1 MSLMGRTSGA
11 STPAPFS
18 KDRLRDALDGI
29 VARRFFAGW
38 NKIEQSRETR
48 DPEIVVDGVGRAR
61 LPLSEEQAR
70 QIISK
75 AHRAPFDQGSSE
87 TIVDTAVQQNAWD
100 LDPQSFTI
108 TAQSQ
113 WDGMLKEFLTVISRT
128 LGVSNRIVR
137 AELHKLSIWGKGAV
151 FQAHADVHNARC
163 KRHSDLS
170 PPSLKSRDQAC
181 LEELLHACHYLGFD
195 IFLAILEREDVHE
208 KNYED
213 EFYRI
218 RYDDEIDPHTL
229 GECVNSTLTAKHVHN
244 LSGNEIR
251 TSIAMKKD
259 SIMHSDLFGEYPDEQ
274 EDEGE
279 AEVTY
284 YYYRSS
290 ALVIVPPKAMVSFLT
305 SPRSARFSYSS
316 DLKPQKILDY
326 CIDRCQPSNS
336 ESALEVLLQ
345 LLQKMEESGQLEWTK
360 NIVLTEKLYKLTMT
374 CHGSELIDWIT
385 RYVLPLPLT
394 VLSWSRRQFE
404 TFAISFERLN
414 IGFSSVVQPRKL
426 LKDQYQVILAFRA
439 DTDPKDE
446 LLELIRDTPTKTF
459 SDGNWGSSH
468 SYEDGLALYNLAL
481 CAHDGLEVMKSTII
495 PKLVGTCGEKTEF
508 MLGFIHGWHQG
519 MQREEITLT
528 DSQPIYESL
537 VRVTL
542 QSMSI
547 SLLTVE
553 DEEAHDI
560 KRTRQDLNSGLPTT
574 PMTSYKI
581 LYRFLGSLFQPCL
594 EEQRDIFIKKI
605 AAEAPFIN
613 ATNFETL
620 WIPVLQD
627 LLNNNEDLKISLS
640 DQSWQQFYQTLLES
654 FLLSYVGK
662 ALPKPDLI
670 RNPVSCSC
678 NECRE
683 LNQFLLDPIQRVR
696 SFDRSTPSQ
705 KTHFLQMFPYN
716 RNDCTNSGYPNYII
730 HKVEDP
736 RTERERNSR
745 ARRKLKAAEHL
756 WGFDPGKLRT
766 VLAGKYQVIMTMNF
780 LEHPEYIA
788 ITSPLASS
796 SMQRREPLAPVSA
809 NPTAATA
816 SPEGGKILR
825 VDNTLSSA
833 PAPTGSNISTYG
845 PSIAYITPSQPV
857 SMSAVTMRTQTLA
870 SPQTTTSGIERAGL
884 STMPSTAP
892 QLEAMRNR
900 VSSAPYTL
908 TWQEIGNLS
917 TSFPST
923 AATRSVSNLS

>member
-29 VARRFFAGW
+29 DPSSALRGAGSAD
-38 NKIEQSRETR
+38 NLEGAS
-48 DPEIVVDGVGRAR
+48 G
-61 LPLSEEQAR
+61 
-70 QIISK
+70 
-75 AHRAPFDQGSSE
+75 PFDQGSSE
-87 TIVDTAVQQNAWD
+87 TIVDTTVQQNAWE
-100 LDPQSFTI
+100 LDPQSFAI

-151 FQAHADVHNARC
+151 FQAHADSEKIPHMFGTLVI
-163 KRHSDLS
+163 SL
-170 PPSLKSRDQAC
+170 PSHHRGGDVIVRYLDEEAVFSTYEHAMAGVYCLKSRDQAC

-259 SIMHSDLFGEYPDEQ
+259 SIMHSDLFVIGSQTAD
-274 EDEGE
+274 
-279 AEVTY
+279 TY
-284 YYYRSS
+284 K
-290 ALVIVPPKAMVSFLT
+290 ALVIVPPKVMVSFLT

-581 LYRFLGSLFQPCL
+581 LYRFLASLFQPCL

-627 LLNNNEDLKISLS
+627 LLNNNEELKISLS
-640 DQSWQQFYQTLLES
+640 DQSWQQFYQTLRES

-678 NECRE
+678 NECRD